1 MGIEPTTP
9 GSTGQCSNQ
18 LSYGHRESPATA
30 TATPPRRDASANL
43 TGAPAAGLA
52 FHLPRRGP
60 AVHHDGL
67 PRHPRRRLGGE
78 EEARIGDLVDLAP
91 APHADARRDGVVGL
105 LAVGARLLE
114 HLEIPLGLDG
124 ARGDAVDADALAAP
138 GRAELAREH
147 DDGGL
152 GRAVVGHHGRAVDAG
167 DRGDVDDDAAA
178 LGHHLLAGPLAAEED
193 AVQVDADHGVP
204 AVDGNILG
212 LRPEGRAGVV
222 HHDVEPAP
230 VLDGLLDHGLHLL
243 LLADINGHR
252 EGAPAQVA
260 HGLGDGLE
268 VLELARAQGDVGAR
282 ARELDRDGLADAG
295 AAAGD
300 DRGLAVE
307 GERGLRHGGDDTPGR
322 RGCPRPGRA
331 RTATGARTLLR
342 QGDLALALR
351 HSALDAPP
359 DGARLEARAVAVG
372 TGVELGDEPLRL
384 VQAPARGLGLAA
396 HVLVAGALRLLPGLV
411 EVGDQRHDALDA
423 PVEVGVPRLAA
434 REVRARCGQDGLELA
449 GDVGGGAQVM
459 LDARADLLRRLV

>member
-78 EEARIGDLVDLAP
+78 EEARRGDLVYLAP

-105 LAVGARLLE
+105 LAGGARLLE

-124 ARGDAVDADALAAP
+124 ARRDAVHAHALAPP

-152 GRAVVGHHGRAVDAG
+152 GGAVVGHHGRAVDAG
-167 DRGDVDDDAAA
+167 ERGDVDDDAAA
-178 LGHHLLAGPLAAEED
+178 LLRHHLLAVPLAAEED

-243 LLADINGHR
+243 LLADIHGQR
-252 EGAPAQVA
+252 QRAPAAVA
-260 HGLGDGLE
+260 PGLGDALE
-268 VLELARAQGDVGAR
+268 VLDLARSQGDVGAR
-282 ARELDRDGLADAG
+282 ARELERDGLADAG
-295 AAAGD
+295 SAARD
-300 DRGLAVE
+300 DRGLALE
-307 GERGLRHGGDDTPGR
+307 GERGRLHAAYRTTR
-322 RGCPRPGRA
+322 R
-331 RTATGARTLLR
+331 
-342 QGDLALALR
+342 
-351 HSALDAPP
+351 PP
-359 DGARLEARAVAVG
+359 
-372 TGVELGDEPLRL
+372 
-384 VQAPARGLGLAA
+384 
-396 HVLVAGALRLLPGLV
+396 
-411 EVGDQRHDALDA
+411 
-423 PVEVGVPRLAA
+423 
-434 REVRARCGQDGLELA
+434 
-449 GDVGGGAQVM
+449 
-459 LDARADLLRRLV
+459 